1 MFFFQNSQN
10 TSEKTKEF
18 KTSQGE
24 GQGFL
29 LDLEKFVSQQ
39 EVSFFSQRM
48 DTSTHTHFLK

>member
-1 MFFFQNSQN
+1 MVFFQNSQY

-18 KTSQGE
+18 QTSQGE
-24 GQGFL
+24 GRGFL